1 MTTSATTCILSKPTG
16 RNKISG
22 AAFAYMQTR
31 NRMRAFNAVHAE
43 LEKSGLTK
51 AELAD
56 RTGKGADRI
65 AHLLGAPGN
74 WTLDT
79 ISSLLYAISG
89 AEIEYRISYPL
100 DQIPRNQHHPAWLFP
115 EKSAVSED
123 NAQVPD
129 DHVTN
134 EVAVVMLPGTLKF
147 LSEPLKKLV
156 EFIEKSDGGETSFD
170 AAKLAPFEK
179 AIAEI
184 TSSDS

>member
-1 MTTSATTCILSKPTG
+1 
-16 RNKISG
+16 
-22 AAFAYMQTR
+22 MQTR
-31 NRMRAFNAVHAE
+31 NRMRAFNLVHAE

-89 AEIEYRISYPL
+89 AEIDYHISYPI
-100 DQIPRNQHHPAWLFP
+100 DQKPRNQNHPSWLFAAFEGDDKP
-115 EKSAVSED
+115 KA
-123 NAQVPD
+123 PD
-129 DHVTN
+129 DQINN

-147 LSEPLKKLV
+147 LTEPLKKLV

>member
-1 MTTSATTCILSKPTG
+1 
-16 RNKISG
+16 
-22 AAFAYMQTR
+22 MQTR
-31 NRMRAFNAVHAE
+31 NRMRAFNVVHAE

-65 AHLLGAPGN
+65 AHLLAAPGN

-89 AEIEYRISYPL
+89 AEIDYRISYPL
-100 DQIPRNQHHPAWLFP
+100 DQKPRNQNHPAWLFAAFEAADKP
-115 EKSAVSED
+115 KA
-123 NAQVPD
+123 AD
-129 DHVTN
+129 DDINN

-156 EFIEKSDGGETSFD
+156 EFIEKSDGGEIAFD

-184 TSSDS
+184 TSSDC

>member
-1 MTTSATTCILSKPTG
+1 
-16 RNKISG
+16 
-22 AAFAYMQTR
+22 MQTR
-31 NRMRAFNAVHAE
+31 NRVRAFNVVHAE

-79 ISSLLYAISG
+79 ISSLLFAISG
-89 AEIEYRISYPL
+89 AEIDYRISYPL
-100 DQIPRNQHHPAWLFP
+100 DQKPRNQTHPSWLFA
-115 EKSAVSED
+115 EQA
-123 NAQVPD
+123 PD
-129 DHVTN
+129 DHITD

-156 EFIEKSDGGETSFD
+156 EFIEKSGGTKIPFD
-170 AAKLAPFEK
+170 ASKLAPFEK